1 MMQLC
6 ASAARLLGGRPI
18 LSLGIEAMEYN
29 GSLPPR
35 IILAFISLESAI
47 NARAVLDSLSCFHQ
61 RSVHVAGRSA
71 VPAGT
76 SPIVT

>member
-61 RSVHVAGRSA
+61 SPFMSPDAARYRPGPRRS
-71 VPAGT
+71 
-76 SPIVT
+76 

>member
-1 MMQLC
+1 MMQLY

-47 NARAVLDSLSCFHQ
+47 NAGPVSGSLSCFDQ
-61 RSVHVAGRSA
+61 SPFMSLDAGRHRPGPRQS
-71 VPAGT
+71 
-76 SPIVT
+76 

>member
-6 ASAARLLGGRPI
+6 ASAARLLGSRPI

-47 NARAVLDSLSCFHQ
+47 NARSVFGSLSCFHQ
-61 RSVHVAGRSA
+61 SPFMLPDAGPHRPGSRQ
-71 VPAGT
+71 
-76 SPIVT
+76 S

>member
-35 IILAFISLESAI
+35 IILAFISLEGAI

-61 RSVHVAGRSA
+61 SPFMSPDAARYRPGPRRS
-71 VPAGT
+71 
-76 SPIVT
+76 